1 MIMSEIV
8 YYSDRL
14 FFLCECLQVV
24 NRMESSPKGKNFD
37 RRMTGASV
45 IDDAINEVEVT
56 FQFINALM
64 NLYCSYLYLITEF
77 SPFKIKTHPV

>member
-1 MIMSEIV
+1 MIMSEKCTQID
-8 YYSDRL
+8 Y
-14 FFLCECLQVV
+14 FFSVNVLQVV

-56 FQFINALM
+56 FQFINAIL
-64 NLYCSYLYLITEF
+64 NLYCSCFIFDNVIF
-77 SPFKIKTHPV
+77 SVSN

>member
-1 MIMSEIV
+1 MNV
-8 YYSDRL
+8 
-14 FFLCECLQVV
+14 LQVV

-56 FQFINALM
+56 FQFINAIL
-64 NLYCSYLYLITEF
+64 NLYCSYFIFDNGIF
-77 SPFKIKTHPV
+77 SF

>member
-8 YYSDRL
+8 YSGRL
-14 FFLCECLQVV
+14 FLCVNVLQVV

-56 FQFINALM
+56 FQFINALK
-64 NLYCSYLYLITEF
+64 NLYCNYLYLITEF
-77 SPFKIKTHPV
+77 SQFQIKTHPV